1 MSTPPSRDKIS
12 GARQAEAAGA
22 EVAPIVMWAYLGGV
36 IKEYDALVAERDAL
50 RAAIQAVEGHAKIEA
65 EKHLPDMQN
74 GGCTCGF
81 CAYSIEH
88 VVVMSLRAALAAAG
102 VDREDTEQPDDEW
115 GHKHGTGQPCPIKGC
130 WAAVGDTGQAD
141 EPQREACWSRGPRIG
156 GDGVA
161 RCVLPR
167 GHGARHRADAS
178 WGDVTWDDIAG
189 QVVPQ
194 QPTCQALTN
203 GMRCEIGGFSAHT
216 HFPSGDTTGE
226 QQ

>member
-1 MSTPPSRDKIS
+1 MYEVPLSRLHELTDVA
-12 GARQAEAAGA
+12 AR
-22 EVAPIVMWAYLGGV
+22 LT
-36 IKEYDALVAERDAL
+36 AERDAL

-102 VDREDTEQPDDEW
+102 VDREDTE
-115 GHKHGTGQPCPIKGC
+115 HGDKPCEADYSGYCPTCKRDSR
-130 WAAVGDTGQAD
+130 DTGQAD
-141 EPQREACWSRGPRIG
+141 EPQRQRVLSGLAAHREAQRLGRPARTTPVDDARASG
-156 GDGVA
+156 GSFQ
-161 RCVLPR
+161 R
-167 GHGARHRADAS
+167 
-178 WGDVTWDDIAG
+178 AG

-194 QPTCQALTN
+194 QPTC
-203 GMRCEIGGFSAHT
+203 EHGFTSMHGPVFKGSHMDKHAT
-216 HFPSGDTTGE
+216 CPGPVGQDTTGE

>member
-1 MSTPPSRDKIS
+1 MDFDAAQIEAS
-12 GARQAEAAGA
+12 GLVETLNSMAQ
-22 EVAPIVMWAYLGGV
+22 
-36 IKEYDALVAERDAL
+36 YDSVEFILALVAEVR
-50 RAAIQAVEGHAKIEA
+50 R
-65 EKHLPDMQN
+65 
-74 GGCTCGF
+74 
-81 CAYSIEH
+81 
-88 VVVMSLRAALAAAG
+88 LRAALAAAG
-102 VDREDTEQPDDEW
+102 VDREDTEQPRGVKFHPDDDEE
-115 GHKHGTGQPCPIKGC
+115 PLVFVD
-130 WAAVGDTGQAD
+130 ADEVGDTGQAD

-194 QPTCQALTN
+194 QPTCQETGEALTN